1 MDNSHKADIE
11 IDYLLIV
18 DDEEKVVDVLVK
30 SFEEDYK
37 ILATTSPLK
46 ALSLIREQPVAVIL
60 TDERMPEMRGL
71 KMLTEAASIR
81 NTTVNI
87 ILTAY
92 ADVNVVIEAINSGL
106 VYRYVVKPWDAED
119 LKITVR
125 QAFERYEILRQNRLL
140 TEQLVIKN
148 KELHANLE
156 ELKATQQKLL
166 RNEKMAML
174 GQLSASIGHELK
186 NPLSRIKG
194 AVSLLRDDFQPENNE
209 AVELLRII
217 DNEVM
222 ISTKIINDLLDF
234 SRERKAIF
242 KKQYL
247 NHIIDSTL
255 FRLNIPKHIQVE
267 KQLDPAIPLMEL
279 DDGQIQQIVINLI
292 MNAVQA
298 MENGGKLYIVT
309 ELVNG
314 KAELIIKDTG
324 CGMNQEQLSKIFEP
338 LYTTKPKGI
347 GLGMSIVKILVE
359 KHRGTIDLQSREN
372 IGTKV
377 TITLPLTITN

>member
-1 MDNSHKADIE
+1 MNNSQKTDE
-11 IDYLLIV
+11 SIDYLLIV
-18 DDEEKVVDVLVK
+18 DDEEKVVDVLIK
-30 SFEEDYK
+30 TFEEDYK
-37 ILATTSPLK
+37 ILSTSSPLK
-46 ALSLIREQPVAVIL
+46 ALSLIKDYPVAVIL
-60 TDERMPEMRGL
+60 TDERMPNLRGL
-71 KMLTEAASIR
+71 NLLSEAAKIK

-106 VYRYVVKPWDAED
+106 VYRYVVKPWDAEE

-125 QAFERYEILRQNRLL
+125 QAYERFDILRQNRLL
-140 TEQLVIKN
+140 TEQLIDKN

-194 AVSLLRDDFQPENNE
+194 AVSLLREEFHKDNE
-209 AVELLRII
+209 EANELLRII

-234 SRERKAIF
+234 SRERKAVF

-255 FRLNIPKHIQVE
+255 FRLNIPKHVQIE
-267 KQLDPAIPLMEL
+267 KQLDPGIPLMDL

-292 MNAVQA
+292 MNSVQA
-298 MENGGKLYIVT
+298 MEQGGKLYIIT
-309 ELVNG
+309 ELTGDNVD
-314 KAELIIKDTG
+314 LVIKDTG
-324 CGMNQEQLSKIFEP
+324 CGMNQDQLNKIFEP
-338 LYTTKPKGI
+338 LFTTKPKGI

-359 KHRGTIDLQSREN
+359 KHKGSIEIQSREN
-372 IGTKV
+372 IGTKI
-377 TITLPLTITN
+377 TITLPMKMQN